1 MPVETPADTPPAD
14 DLFGPAY
21 LDAATFRQM
30 AGLFG
35 VGMAFCDYPDT
46 DDGNLKLTQV
56 LQAASRAIDAFC
68 AKTFAPDDLT
78 EQHALDLAT
87 RQFTVNNPP
96 VVRIVS

>member
-1 MPVETPADTPPAD
+1 MPVITPSDPPPSD

-30 AGLFG
+30 TAFFG
-35 VGMAFCDYPDT
+35 VGMALCDYPDT

-68 AKTFAPDDLT
+68 AKTFAPDDLV

-96 VVRIVS
+96 VSEIVS